1 MKKHRTSAGHLSRPV
16 SLLALPEIAD
26 RVADLCAQNFD
37 FAQTPSE
44 PGWLKQVDALLS
56 EMNRRTDWTLHQLA
70 QPRISG
76 EHDLNERS
84 FELLLQILAR
94 FADLQE
100 GLGEAVTVDD
110 RKAFFVSANVA
121 FMLMD
126 EFFPQCVEGLKSINA
141 QSPAEAADA
150 QLEFLLVLAEGRIV

>member
-1 MKKHRTSAGHLSRPV
+1 M
-16 SLLALPEIAD
+16 
-26 RVADLCAQNFD
+26 Q
-37 FAQTPSE
+37 SE
-44 PGWLKQVDALLS
+44 SGWPKQIDALLS

-100 GLGEAVTVDD
+100 GLGDATTVDD
-110 RKAFFVSANVA
+110 RKALFISANVA

-126 EFFPQCVEGLKSINA
+126 EFFPHCVEDLKSINA
-141 QSPAEAADA
+141 QSPTEAADA
-150 QLEFLLVLAEGRIV
+150 QLEFLLALAEGHIV

>member
-1 MKKHRTSAGHLSRPV
+1 MKKHRTFAGRLSRPV
-16 SLLALPEIAD
+16 SLLALPEIAN
-26 RVADLCAQNFD
+26 RVADLCAQHID
-37 FAQTPSE
+37 FAQTQSE
-44 PGWLKQVDALLS
+44 PLWQIQVDALLS

-70 QPRISG
+70 QSRIPG
-76 EHDLNERS
+76 QHDPNERS

-100 GLGEAVTVDD
+100 GLGDAVTVDD
-110 RKAFFVSANVA
+110 RKAFFISANVA

-126 EFFPQCVEGLKSINA
+126 EFFPHCVEGLKSINA

-150 QLEFLLVLAEGRIV
+150 QLEFLLALAEGRIV

>member
-26 RVADLCAQNFD
+26 RVADLCAQHVD
-37 FAQTPSE
+37 FAQTQSE
-44 PGWLKQVDALLS
+44 PGWQKQADALLS
-56 EMNRRTDWTLHQLA
+56 EMNRRTDWTLHQLT
-70 QPRISG
+70 QSRIRG
-76 EHDLNERS
+76 EHDQDKRS
-84 FELLLQILAR
+84 VELLMQILAR

-100 GLGEAVTVDD
+100 GLGDAVTVDD
-110 RKAFFVSANVA
+110 RKAFFISANVT

-150 QLEFLLVLAEGRIV
+150 QLEFLLALAEGRLV